1 MSEPIIRNSINDS
14 EVDRKIF
21 NFLNDF
27 KAVKCLYCFQSD
39 PKFLCQCKNCDYYF
53 CNNIHTIDEQVI

>member
-14 EVDRKIF
+14 EVDIKIF

-27 KAVKCLYCFQSD
+27 KAVKCLYCLQSD
-39 PKFLCQCKNCDYYF
+39 PKFLCQCKNCKMRRWF
-53 CNNIHTIDEQVI
+53 RI